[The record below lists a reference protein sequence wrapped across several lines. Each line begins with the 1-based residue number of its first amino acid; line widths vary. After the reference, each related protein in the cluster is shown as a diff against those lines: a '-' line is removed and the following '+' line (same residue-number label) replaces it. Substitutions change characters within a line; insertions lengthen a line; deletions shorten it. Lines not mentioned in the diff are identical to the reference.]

1 MIFYLDKMIF
11 WLKNGKKR
19 VLKFESD
26 KVNIVTGNSKTGKT
40 AILEILDY
48 CFCGSSET
56 VTISRE
62 HIGENVIWYGV
73 KFHINDKTYTIARGK
88 ISDLGTFSKDY
99 YFSQTGEIPEIPTAK
114 MQEDEIKAILEPE
127 FSITD
132 DIPLA
137 YGGRGIK
144 RGTKLSF
151 RYFLIFNTLSKNVI
165 DNGRLFFDKLDIDRY
180 RNVWPQ
186 IFDLTVGVTDFEILR
201 IEKQIADIQKD
212 IFRLEQD
219 LAKAVKAIDDR
230 DLSIA
235 LIVKHAKEAELVD
248 ECLSVKD
255 AFKEVENLVNTGK
268 AQLSVQ
274 LSIEQE
280 YEGILKRRNDILIQL
295 NKLYRFQKSYD
306 KYKQS
311 SMEELDALKPILYI
325 NQNFAAQT
333 SGEYKDFLQNLYV
346 EFSKIKSAS
355 RNRRPFEYDINKKIK
370 DLRHELDKL
379 DSKFPQIA
387 QIDYKLIPTADK
399 LVSLGEI
406 KAEYQTIKPCNQE
419 TDDINVQIEKKRKL
433 IERLKAPYLSTEDN
447 RTLKVQT
454 LNDYIQKYITIAET
468 ALDEYG
474 RYCAWFDHKK
484 AILSLR
490 KKQSAVVANISSS
503 SDHLFMHLCLFA
515 GLHEMLI
522 SQECPFVP
530 SFLIMDQPSRP
541 YFNST
546 VDFLYFESKNK
557 LKNKDDWSKVRNI
570 FSLWNQFLDNIKAKK
585 NHFQIIVLEHVEE
598 SAWAGFENIHLVET
612 FDGVENALIPP
623 QVEA

>member
-1 MIFYLDKMIF
+1 MIL
-11 WLKNGKKR
+11 WLKTGNKR
-19 VLKFESD
+19 VLKFENN
-26 KVNIVTGNSKTGKT
+26 KVNVVTGNSKTGKT

-88 ISDLGTFSKDY
+88 ISDSGTFSKDY
-99 YFSQTGEIPEIPTAK
+99 YFSQTGEIPDIPVIK
-114 MQEDEIKAILEPE
+114 MQENEIKAILEPE

-151 RYFLIFNTLSKNVI
+151 RYFLIFNSLSKDVI

-180 RNVWPQ
+180 RDVWPQ
-186 IFDLTVGVTDFEILR
+186 IFDLTVGVTDFEILQ
-201 IEKQIADIQKD
+201 IEKKIADIQKE
-212 IFRLEQD
+212 IFRLDQD
-219 LAKAVKAIDDR
+219 LAKAQKAIDDR
-230 DLSIA
+230 EISIA
-235 LIVKHAKEAELVD
+235 HIVKHAKEAELVD
-248 ECLSVKD
+248 ECLSVED
-255 AFKEVENLVNTGK
+255 AFKEVENLVSTGK

-280 YEGILKRRNDILIQL
+280 YEAILKRRNEILIQL
-295 NKLYRFQKSYD
+295 NKLYRFQKSYS

-311 SMEELDALKPILYI
+311 IKEELDSLKPISYI
-325 NQNFAAQT
+325 NQNFTAQT
-333 SGEYKDFLQNLYV
+333 SGEYKDFLQNLYI

-355 RNRRPFEYDINKKIK
+355 RDKRPFEYDINKKIK
-370 DLRHELDKL
+370 NLRHELSEL
-379 DSKFPQIA
+379 DANFPQIA

-406 KAEYQTIKPCNQE
+406 KAEYKTIKPCNQD
-419 TDDINVQIEKKRKL
+419 TGAINVQIEKKCKQ
-433 IERLKAPYLSTEDN
+433 IEELKASYLSSEDN

-468 ALDEYG
+468 ALDEYSK
-474 RYCAWFDHKK
+474 YCAWFDYKK

-490 KKQSAVVANISSS
+490 KKQSALVANISSS
-503 SDHLFMHLCLFA
+503 SDHLFIHLCLFA

-522 SQECPFVP
+522 SQGCPFVP

-541 YFNST
+541 YFNSS
-546 VDFLYFESKNK
+546 VDFLYSESKNK
-557 LKNKDDWSKVRNI
+557 LRNKDDWSKVRNI
-570 FSLWNQFLDNIKAKK
+570 FSLWNQFLDNLKAEEKQ
-585 NHFQIIVLEHVEE
+585 FQIIVLEHVEE
-598 SAWAGFENIHLVET
+598 SAWAGFKNIHLVET
-612 FDGVENALIPP
+612 FDGIENALIPP
-623 QVEA
+623 QLEV

>member
-1 MIFYLDKMIF
+1 MIFYLDQMIL
-11 WLKNGKKR
+11 WLKTGKKR
-19 VLKFESD
+19 VLKFEND

-88 ISDLGTFSKDY
+88 ISDSGTFSKDY
-99 YFSQTGEIPEIPTAK
+99 YFSQTGEIPEIPMVK
-114 MQEDEIKAILEPE
+114 MQEHEIKAILEPE
-127 FSITD
+127 FSITA

-151 RYFLIFNTLSKNVI
+151 RYFLIFNTLSKDVI
-165 DNGRLFFDKLDIDRY
+165 DNGKLFFDKLNINRY
-180 RNVWPQ
+180 RDVWPQ

-201 IEKQIADIQKD
+201 IEKQIADVQKE

-219 LAKAVKAIDDR
+219 LEKAKKAIDDR
-230 DLSIA
+230 DISIA

-248 ECLSVKD
+248 ECLSVED
-255 AFKEVENLVNTGK
+255 AFKEVENLVSTGK

-280 YEGILKRRNDILIQL
+280 YEAI
-295 NKLYRFQKSYD
+295 
-306 KYKQS
+306 
-311 SMEELDALKPILYI
+311 LKPISYI
-325 NQNFAAQT
+325 NQNFTAQT
-333 SGEYKDFLQNLYV
+333 SGEYKDFLQNLYI

-355 RNRRPFEYDINKKIK
+355 HDKRPFEYDINKKIEN
-370 DLRHELDKL
+370 LRHELDEL

-387 QIDYKLIPTADK
+387 QIDYKLIPAADK

-406 KAEYQTIKPCNQE
+406 KAEYKTIKPCNQD
-419 TDDINVQIEKKRKL
+419 TDGINVQIEKKREQ
-433 IERLKAPYLSTEDN
+433 IEELKTPYLSTEDN

-454 LNDYIQKYITIAET
+454 LNDYIQQYITIAET

-474 RYCAWFDHKK
+474 KYCAWFDHKK

-522 SQECPFVP
+522 SQGCPFVP

-546 VDFLYFESKNK
+546 VDFLYSESKNK
-557 LKNKDDWSKVRNI
+557 LRKKDDWSKVRNI
-570 FSLWNQFLDNIKAKK
+570 FSLWNQFLDNIKAEEK
-585 NHFQIIVLEHVEE
+585 HFQIIVLEHVEE

-612 FDGVENALIPP
+612 FDGIENALIPP
-623 QVEA
+623 QVEV